1 MQNLIRHPYNWYTMC
16 RWWRYCDPLHYCNLV
31 SYCTLFSHIAVMIGC
46 LVTDVKDVSELAPL
60 LFVPQLLFAGDFFA
74 CIVSPVTCERTLSLY
89 PICYSRYHL
98 TLAWRGTDEQDDI
111 FLLLLPSFHCWM
123 TINFF
128 SFYKGFFIRT
138 SLIPVFLRWAQYLCA
153 IKYAINLVLL
163 TEFNVLNKSCQ
174 GAAAMN
180 CKNVL
185 KNNDIKVEDTYIY
198 ILVIFALFLV
208 FRIIGAAIL
217 IKKARRFY

>member
-1 MQNLIRHPYNWYTMC
+1 MLSDRCEGRVRACSSALCPTAAFR
-16 RWWRYCDPLHYCNLV
+16 RWFV
-31 SYCTLFSHIAVMIGC
+31 C
-46 LVTDVKDVSELAPL
+46 LYFIP
-60 LFVPQLLFAGDFFA
+60 
-74 CIVSPVTCERTLSLY
+74 CERTRLLHL
-89 PICYSRYHL
+89 ICYSRYHL
-98 TLAWRGTDEQDDI
+98 ILAWCGTDEQDDHSLSYL
-111 FLLLLPSFHCWM
+111 FSFCRWM
-123 TINFF
+123 TFQF
-128 SFYKGFFIRT
+128 CSFYVGFFIRT
-138 SLIPVFLRWAQYLCA
+138 SLIPIFLRWAQYLCA

-185 KNNDIKVEDTYIY
+185 INNDIKVEDTYIY
-198 ILVIFALFLV
+198 ILVMFGLFLV